1 LHSSTDIGEIID
13 TPQVFKEC
21 SRMSTRRETKEPSF
35 PQAPQVLLEQ
45 LSKKRQ
51 EIIRPALESPRDFVL
66 LNVRDMA
73 RRLSTGPATIL
84 RIVQGL
90 GFRSY
95 KEFQHYLHDLSV
107 TSATI
112 LDSMQAAEHTDQ
124 PPKFLRDSRKQIQQN
139 LMFLQDHVDLQQV
152 LKIAT
157 RINDA
162 NRILLLGGDMA
173 SALVNYM
180 EYHLTIAGLPVLA
193 AIAPGRATHLARSTG
208 DRDIVI
214 GISFRRGLRM
224 TIEGIERAKRNGAY
238 CIGITDS
245 MLSPLAR
252 FSDELVIVPI
262 NSLSYA
268 ASYVAPLALI
278 DLITASVGSL
288 RRKKVVDRLKEADQE
303 QKYGYRWYQA
313 ES

>member
-1 LHSSTDIGEIID
+1 MAIG
-13 TPQVFKEC
+13 K
-21 SRMSTRRETKEPSF
+21 ETKDPPFQQLRSH
-35 PQAPQVLLEQ
+35 LLER
-45 LSKKRQ
+45 LSGKRQ
-51 EIIRPALESPRDFVL
+51 DIIRPALESPRDFVL

-73 RRLSTGPATIL
+73 RRLSTGPATIV
-84 RIVQGL
+84 RIVQAL
-90 GFRSY
+90 GFKSY

-112 LDSMQAAEHTDQ
+112 LDSMQAAGNTAQ
-124 PPKFLRDSRKQIQQN
+124 PPEFLRDSRKQIQQN
-139 LMFLQDHVDLQQV
+139 LTFVQDHVNLQQI

-173 SALVNYM
+173 SSLVSYM
-180 EYHLTIAGLPVLA
+180 EYHLTIAGLPVVA
-193 AIAPGRATHLARSTG
+193 AVAPGRATHLVRSTTE
-208 DRDIVI
+208 RDIVI

-224 TIEGIERAKRNGAY
+224 TIEGIERAKKNGAY

-252 FSDELVIVPI
+252 FANELIIVPI
-262 NSLSYA
+262 SSLSFA
-268 ASYVAPLALI
+268 ASYVAPLAVI

-288 RRKKVVDRLKEADQE
+288 RRKKVVDRLKEADHE
-303 QKYGYRWYQA
+303 QKHGYRWYQA